1 MKSRRSIK
9 TSQLLRVRETVRATV
24 MKILARSWMMFFSI
38 AIRNFSLG
46 VDSSPLLLLLV
57 ELFVFDAGLLVLLVL
72 GHQIWKFDFS
82 LVKRL

>member
-46 VDSSPLLLLLV
+46 VDSSPLLLLV